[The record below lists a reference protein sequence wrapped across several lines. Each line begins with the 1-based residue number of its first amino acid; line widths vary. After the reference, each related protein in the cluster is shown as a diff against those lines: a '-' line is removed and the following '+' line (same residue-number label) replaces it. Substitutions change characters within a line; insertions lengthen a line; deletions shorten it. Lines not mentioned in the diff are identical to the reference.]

1 MGQSELASATAEAL
15 ASGDAAALILL
26 GRSQATIQPTF
37 DAINTKY
44 PKVKVIFI
52 TVDVCKLYSVRG
64 AADIIRKLDVTID
77 GVVGFPTLM
86 AAPWN
91 TTPDGVEAHFQVN
104 YLANWVLVNRLMEG
118 LGEDARVVMV
128 SSSIRPDAKALIF
141 EDPNFDVCFS
151 SSLDVKPLLTMS
163 RTARHTIPWMDT
175 LSRCSPMFSSPSV

>member
-26 GRSQATIQPTF
+26 GRSQASIQPVF

-52 TVDVCKLYSVRG
+52 TVDACKLHSVRG

-77 GVVGFPTLM
+77 GVVGFPSLM
-86 AAPWN
+86 AAPWDI
-91 TTPDGVEAHFQVN
+91 TPDGVEAYFQVN
-104 YLANWVLVNRLMEG
+104 YLANWVLINRLVEG

-141 EDPNFDVCFS
+141 EDPNFDVRLSVLF
-151 SSLDVKPLLTMS
+151 LWMS
-163 RTARHTIPWMDT
+163 T
-175 LSRCSPMFSSPSV
+175 FF